1 MIKKIDTLSLI
12 FTFLAGLLLLFI
24 IAPVFGM
31 FLSTA
36 PVEVFDVAKDAE
48 VQRSVGLTLWT
59 SMFATLLFSIGA
71 IPLAY
76 LLARKKFP
84 LRKLLIGIINI
95 PVIIPHSAAGIAL
108 LGLVSRDTVLGKF
121 AESIGISFVNHP
133 AGIVIAMAFIS
144 IPYLINS
151 SIDGFNNVP
160 ERLELVA
167 QNLGASKSRA
177 FFTIALPL
185 AWRNILTGLIMMW
198 GRGLSEFGAIVIIAY
213 HPMVTPVMIFER
225 FNSYGLAYA
234 RPVTVLFIIIC
245 LTIFVGLNYL
255 SKRRRNA

>member
-36 PVEVFDVAKDAE
+36 PVEVFDVALDPE
-48 VQRSVGLTLWT
+48 VQSSVGLTLWT

-108 LGLVSRDTVLGKF
+108 LGVVSRDTMLGKF
-121 AESIGISFVNHP
+121 AESLGISFVNHP
-133 AGIVIAMAFIS
+133 AGIVVAMAFIS
-144 IPYLINS
+144 IPYLVNA
-151 SIDGFNNVP
+151 SIDGFMNVP

-167 QNLGASKSRA
+167 QNLGASKTRA

-185 AWRNILTGLIMMW
+185 AWRNILTGLTMMW

-225 FNSYGLAYA
+225 FNAYGLSYA
-234 RPVTVLFIIIC
+234 RPVTVLFIAIC
-245 LTIFVGLNYL
+245 LLIFVGLNYN
-255 SKRRRNA
+255 SKKRRNA